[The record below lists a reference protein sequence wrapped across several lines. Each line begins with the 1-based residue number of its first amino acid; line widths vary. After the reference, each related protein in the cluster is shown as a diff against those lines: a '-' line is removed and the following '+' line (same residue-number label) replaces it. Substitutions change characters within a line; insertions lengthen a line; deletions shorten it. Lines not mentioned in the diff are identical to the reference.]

1 MNLNLKADFKQ
12 LSKNLNS
19 MQRTQLPFVMS
30 KTINERTF
38 QVTCAS
44 EIEESWFINCEKVGI
59 SAGASTPDYLIEE
72 VAKKIEKINK

>member
-1 MNLNLKADFKQ
+1 
-12 LSKNLNS
+12 
-19 MQRTQLPFVMS
+19 MS